1 MVYLLLSPAQLHL
14 AILFDKV
21 LHDLFGHSSGRRV
34 HVVTSSLGQ
43 VTRTGKVIR
52 SLVARVARDL
62 VADAWS
68 PGGQVP
74 GYLPSGEPPIF

>member
-52 SLVARVARDL
+52 SLVARVARE
-62 VADAWS
+62 
-68 PGGQVP
+68 PGGR
-74 GYLPSGEPPIF
+74 YLVTWWTGTRLLAIR

>member
-52 SLVARVARDL
+52 SLVARVARE
-62 VADAWS
+62 
-68 PGGQVP
+68 PGGR
-74 GYLPSGEPPIF
+74 YLVTWWAGTRLLAIR